1 MNRMQNQDEFFEN
14 GLAEILSTTSTSEP
28 TTKVSENQADVSQ
41 IEVPKKNNYPISDI
55 IVRLL
60 AAFVAISLLF
70 GFSAKIY
77 LR

>member
-1 MNRMQNQDEFFEN
+1 MQNQDEFFEN
-14 GLAEILSTTSTSEP
+14 GLAEILSTSSTSEP
-28 TTKVSENQADVSQ
+28 TTKESENQVQVSQ
-41 IEVPKKNNYPISDI
+41 FEVPKKNHYPLSDI

-60 AAFVAISLLF
+60 AAFVALSLLF

>member
-1 MNRMQNQDEFFEN
+1 MQNQDDFFEN
-14 GLAEILSTTSTSEP
+14 GLAEILSSTSSPEP
-28 TTKVSENQADVSQ
+28 IAKESKTQVNLSQ
-41 IEVPKKNNYPISDI
+41 IEATKKNHYSLSDI

>member
-1 MNRMQNQDEFFEN
+1 MQNQDEFFEN
-14 GLAEILSTTSTSEP
+14 GLAEILSSTSTSEP
-28 TTKVSENQADVSQ
+28 TIKESEDQAKVSQ
-41 IEVPKKNNYPISDI
+41 IEVQKNNHYPLSDI

-60 AAFVAISLLF
+60 AAFVALSFLF

>member
-1 MNRMQNQDEFFEN
+1 MQSQDDFFER
-14 GLAEILSTTSTSEP
+14 GLAEILSSTSTSEP
-28 TTKVSENQADVSQ
+28 ITKESINQANVSQ
-41 IEVPKKNNYPISDI
+41 IQTQKKNQYSLSDI

-60 AAFVAISLLF
+60 AAFVAVSLLF